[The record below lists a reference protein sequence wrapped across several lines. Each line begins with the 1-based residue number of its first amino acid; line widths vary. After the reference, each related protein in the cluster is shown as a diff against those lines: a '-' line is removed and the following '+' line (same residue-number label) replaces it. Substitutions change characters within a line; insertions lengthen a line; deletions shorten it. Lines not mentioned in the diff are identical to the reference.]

1 MKKKYASIDGAAAK
15 NGQNSRSVLEAYMD
29 INASLISI
37 TRYPTSTGIELRC
50 CAPCFFLILL
60 CAVCWVRSRGA
71 DVRSCNGYE
80 PDADWG
86 HLTSLYI
93 VRRSP
98 RVSLVS

>member
-1 MKKKYASIDGAAAK
+1 VCVCVFL
-15 NGQNSRSVLEAYMD
+15 NLVVRRVLGE
-29 INASLISI
+29 
-37 TRYPTSTGIELRC
+37 
-50 CAPCFFLILL
+50 
-60 CAVCWVRSRGA
+60 RGA

-80 PDADWG
+80 SDADWG